1 MDEDEIRTFADG
13 RPAVPPYGAE
23 ARARARERLLTEA
36 RGGGRF
42 RLPRFG
48 WQAAAAF
55 GVTVVLVGGV
65 AVALTNRG
73 AGGDGTAM
81 SATETVSVSSSDE
94 LTPRPGQF
102 ILVESDTMYGSMTAD
117 QNSGEPTRHLYRT
130 HRKIWQSVDGSA
142 NGLLLIEGREP
153 QPWPGTQLPENAK
166 NWQGSDWHTLPS
178 CASRTDDYRTDY
190 AYLSTLPTDVA
201 GMRARLY
208 KMPATAGDTKGAEN
222 DRAAFD
228 HLMDLVR
235 ETYLPK
241 AQRDALFEAAKSI
254 PGVQVAEGVADS
266 AGRKGVAL
274 GRVDPQGVLTQGIFD
289 PATHLFMGERQTV
302 VDDKIAQAP
311 KGSVL
316 GLTAQLKVSVVDAL
330 PQATPKDE
338 GQVAC
343 APSSA
348 EPAPGETSS
357 AVPSESPSDEGG
369 PEPVPT
375 MTVSLRATDDST
387 APPEPV
393 ISTEPSTAPAVP
405 PTATAR
411 PSIGQTAPPTASVRP
426 SDESAPPTAKASP
439 AGK

>member
-23 ARARARERLLTEA
+23 ARATARERLLVEA

-42 RLPRFG
+42 RLPGFG

-55 GVTVVLVGGV
+55 GVTVALVGGV
-65 AVALTNRG
+65 AVALTNQG
-73 AGGDGTAM
+73 HGSTGPATGVTQ
-81 SATETVSVSSSDE
+81 SAAVSSSDE
-94 LTPRPGQF
+94 LAPRPGQF
-102 ILVESDTMYGSMTAD
+102 ILIESDTMYRSMSAG
-117 QNSGEPTRHLYRT
+117 QSGETTRHLYRT

-153 QPWPGTQLPENAK
+153 QPWPGEQLPADAK
-166 NWQGSDWHTLPS
+166 NWQGSDWHVLPACPS
-178 CASRTDDYRTDY
+178 QLGENRTDY
-190 AYLSTLPTDVA
+190 TYLSTLPTDVA

-208 KMPATAGDTKGAEN
+208 KMPAVAAEAKGDEN

-228 HLMDLVR
+228 HLTDLVR

-254 PGVQVAEGVADS
+254 PGVQVTEGVEDS
-266 AGRKGVAL
+266 SGRKGVAL
-274 GRVDPQGVLTQGIFD
+274 GRVDPQGILRQAIFD
-289 PATHLFMGERQTV
+289 PATHVFMGERETV
-302 VDDKIAQAP
+302 VDDRLARAP

-316 GLTAQLKVSVVDAL
+316 ALTAQLKTSVVDVL
-330 PQATPKDE
+330 PQATPSDKGE
-338 GQVAC
+338 AAAC

-357 AVPSESPSDEGG
+357 AVPSALPSDEAVT
-369 PEPVPT
+369 EPVPT
-375 MTVSLRATDDST
+375 MTASLEATDGPT
-387 APPEPV
+387 APPEPA
-393 ISTEPSTAPAVP
+393 ISAEPSDGPA
-405 PTATAR
+405 
-411 PSIGQTAPPTASVRP
+411 APPTVTEGP
-426 SDESAPPTAKASP
+426 SDEPAPATAKASP

>member
-23 ARARARERLLTEA
+23 ARARARERLRAEA

-42 RLPRFG
+42 RLPGFG

-73 AGGDGTAM
+73 AGGDGPAT
-81 SATETVSVSSSDE
+81 SVTETVSVSSSDE

-102 ILVESDTMYGSMTAD
+102 ILVESDTMYGSMTAG
-117 QNSGEPTRHLYRT
+117 QNSEPTRHLYRT

-153 QPWPGTQLPENAK
+153 LPWPGRQLPEDAK

-178 CASRTDDYRTDY
+178 CAPRTDDYRTDY

-208 KMPATAGDTKGAEN
+208 KMPASAGDAKGAEN

-241 AQRDALFEAAKSI
+241 AQRGALFEAAKSI
-254 PGVQVAEGVADS
+254 PGVQVAEGVEDS

-289 PATHLFMGERQTV
+289 PATRLFMGERQTV

-316 GLTAQLKVSVVDAL
+316 ALTAQLKVSVVDAL

-338 GQVAC
+338 GQAAC

-357 AVPSESPSDEGG
+357 VAPSESPSDETVT
-369 PEPVPT
+369 EPVPT
-375 MTVSLRATDDST
+375 MTVSLEATDGTT
-387 APPEPV
+387 APPEPA
-393 ISTEPSTAPAVP
+393 ISTKPSNGPV
-405 PTATAR
+405 
-411 PSIGQTAPPTASVRP
+411 APPTAS
-426 SDESAPPTAKASP
+426 APPTVTEGPYQPAPATAKASP